1 MSILL
6 DALKKSE
13 EQRRI
18 GQAPDIHSAAA
29 QPPVGGGN
37 APHWIPVA
45 MVAASVIVMAG
56 IGWLQLRAPEEL
68 PSAAEPEMAV
78 QETGDAAD
86 TRRAEGGKSG
96 AGPRKSMPMAAVP
109 NHTRTPVE
117 TYSGN
122 DKPAPGASQSPETAK
137 SSARTQV
144 NENFRTFQAESA
156 ENATSGK
163 KAPAAAPEPKAPA
176 SRQVASE
183 TEPESQDAPAALEPI
198 SYWQLPQSVRDDLPE
213 LRITV
218 LVFADKPEDRF
229 LLVNG
234 QRLVEKDEIP
244 GGVLLDEIR
253 RDGAVFQYRKYRFL
267 VKG

>member
-18 GQAPDIHSAAA
+18 GQAPNIHSAAA
-29 QPPVGGGN
+29 EPTGGGGS
-37 APHWIPVA
+37 APRWIPVA
-45 MVAASVIVMAG
+45 MVTASVILMAG

-68 PSAAEPEMAV
+68 PSAAAPEMAV
-78 QETGDAAD
+78 QETGAAAD
-86 TRRAEGGKSG
+86 KSPAESTKSP
-96 AGPRKSMPMAAVP
+96 ARPRKSMPMAAAP
-109 NHTRTPVE
+109 NPSRTPVE
-117 TYSGN
+117 TYSGSH
-122 DKPAPGASQSPETAK
+122 KPAPGASPTPETAK

-144 NENFRTFQAESA
+144 NENFRTFQAEPA
-156 ENATSGK
+156 EDV
-163 KAPAAAPEPKAPA
+163 AAAKQSPAKTPESQAPA
-176 SRQVASE
+176 SSRVASE
-183 TEPESQDAPAALEPI
+183 TQVESQAAPATLEPI
-198 SYWQLPQSVRDDLPE
+198 SYWQLPQSVRDDMPE
-213 LRITV
+213 LKITV

-244 GGVLLDEIR
+244 GGVVLDEIR

>member
-18 GQAPDIHSAAA
+18 GQTPNIHSAAVE
-29 QPPVGGGN
+29 PPGSGGN
-37 APHWIPVA
+37 APRWIPVA
-45 MVAASVIVMAG
+45 MVAASVILMAG

-68 PSAAEPEMAV
+68 PSAAEPHMTV

-86 TRRAEGGKSG
+86 KSPTEGRKSG
-96 AGPRKSMPMAAVP
+96 AKPRRSMPVAAVP

-122 DKPAPGASQSPETAK
+122 DKPAPGASPTPEPAR
-137 SSARTQV
+137 SSTRTQV
-144 NENFRTFQAESA
+144 SENFRTFEAEPA
-156 ENATSGK
+156 ENAASDQQ
-163 KAPAAAPEPKAPA
+163 APATAPEPKASA
-176 SRQVASE
+176 SRRLASK
-183 TEPESQDAPAALEPI
+183 TQPEAQTAPAALEPI

-244 GGVLLDEIR
+244 GGVVLDEIR